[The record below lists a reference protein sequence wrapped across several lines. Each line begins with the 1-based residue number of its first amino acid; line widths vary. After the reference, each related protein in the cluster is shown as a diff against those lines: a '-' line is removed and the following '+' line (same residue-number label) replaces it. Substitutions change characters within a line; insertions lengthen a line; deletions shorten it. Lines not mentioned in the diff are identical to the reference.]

1 MSKPAISRARGS
13 PLGSADGERAT
24 AHAVQGLFASI
35 TPRYDLLNH
44 CLSLGFD
51 ILWRRAAA
59 RTLEETL
66 VKPGSRVADLCCG
79 TGDLAIALGK
89 LSGGK
94 VVGADFCHPMLEKAG
109 AKSRKRRL
117 PVEFVEADSLELPF
131 AEESLDGVA
140 TAFGFRNLA
149 NYARGLREMRR
160 VLKPGGKIAIL
171 EFSQV
176 RWPVFGALF
185 RFYFRNVLPRL
196 GDLISG
202 VRGPYRYLRDSV
214 TMFPDQEKLAA
225 LMREEG
231 FANVQYRNFTGGVAA
246 LHTGQKA

>member
-1 MSKPAISRARGS
+1 MSKPAVTRAHGS
-13 PLGSADGERAT
+13 PLGPAGDERAT
-24 AHAVQGLFASI
+24 ARAVRGLFASI

-44 CLSLGFD
+44 CLSLGSD

-59 RTLEETL
+59 RALEATLAQ
-66 VKPGSRVADLCCG
+66 PGSRVADLCCG
-79 TGDLAIALGK
+79 TGDLAIALGR
-89 LSGGK
+89 LSRGQIIGS
-94 VVGADFCHPMLEKAG
+94 DFCHPMLERAG
-109 AKSRKRRL
+109 AKGRRRRL

-131 AEESLDGVA
+131 ADESLDGVA
-140 TAFGFRNLA
+140 TAFGFRNLS
-149 NYARGLREMRR
+149 NYARGLREMHR
-160 VLKPGGKIAIL
+160 VLKPGGRVAIL

-185 RFYFRNVLPRL
+185 KFYFRNILPRL

-214 TMFPDQEKLAA
+214 SMFPDQEKLAE
-225 LMREEG
+225 LMRKEG
-231 FANVQYRNFTGGVAA
+231 FADVRYRNFTGGVAA